1 MNLNPINSRL
11 RVPLGGAIILAM
23 FAALPARADYP
34 STVLAQNPAGYW
46 RLNETTTPTTSPSTA
61 NFGSLSGADGFY
73 TNSPSLHLPGPFAG
87 SYAVGFDGSSQELLT
102 PWQTGL
108 NPSTFSVELWLNPAQ
123 VPYSGTVS
131 YIAASVDTASPRSG
145 WYLAQDNGTTF
156 DAGSAFVVR
165 MFYQHGTTNSVQ
177 LAAPVTKAV
186 GSWYHIV
193 LTYDGTTA
201 TLYEDG
207 VAVTNHTAAFVPND
221 DAPTTFAIRSDL
233 NLPWPG
239 QMAQAAIY
247 KSALSAA
254 RVSAHYTAATSAA
267 TYVTAVQQ
275 DTPVLWY
282 QFPETGEPPAAN
294 IGTLGS
300 AATGKYEVGTTPG
313 VPGPSDPPYPGFE
326 AANYAA
332 SVPGS
337 GPSVLVPALNFNTN
351 TVTITG
357 WLLPSTSTESAYGGI
372 VVCHGGTTD
381 AGLIMDWQGGLGVGY
396 TWNNDDSTYN
406 WSPSS
411 DSGLPN
417 LPFNDWAYVALV
429 VQPNQ
434 AAIYLCDST
443 NAADWA
449 GVTNFPPTGHAS
461 QAFDASTL
469 FGWDPNSPNFLAG
482 FAGNIDEVAMFNRAL
497 GEGELY
503 TQYGAA
509 VGGLQP
515 IIFGDLQGPSGSVAA
530 GDPITLTV
538 DAGGTP
544 PLTFIW
550 RRNGVATATTS
561 SNSLVIASSVLSDG
575 GTYDVIISN
584 AVNSVDSSQ
593 FPVSVVVPSAPQIQQ
608 IVGYQS
614 RTLYPTGTLSFAVS
628 ATGGGLKYQWYK
640 NATPIASATSS
651 AYSIAYVVATNA
663 GSYSLSITNVA
674 GTATSGPPAVIT
686 IPNLAAG
693 SYEAAVVAS
702 GPEAWWRLDDPAGST
717 NMLDG
722 MGRHN
727 GTYTNA
733 SGSGSLPTLGV
744 PGALANDTNTA
755 VSFTSAAQAIGI
767 APFSPRLNSP
777 QFTVEAWVNTP
788 VPTGAP
794 IVPVSSTDANG
805 GWWWENYI
813 TNSLPYWT
821 GFGPGGFAPDYAYSS
836 EAPIIPSQWS
846 YLVITYDAT
855 TVIDGTPYPWQYFWN
870 GQGDGYV
877 WSGSSA
883 TTSGPFIIGARGA
896 GPTTLADS
904 FFDGTVDEVAV
915 YTRVLSST
923 EISNHFTARG
933 IVIIPVTFTTP
944 LLSQT
949 VTTGKSISFST
960 TVEGTAPISLQWYK
974 DGQQIANATNATYAI
989 TNTASGDAGTYSLW
1003 ATNAAATNSLSAN
1016 LTVISPVSYAN
1027 VTNNLVLHLTF
1038 DGNTTDSSGF
1048 GNNGTASTSTP
1059 SNTPPVFVPGIIG
1072 SLALQYTTT
1081 TNGLSGTNSAVTS
1094 ASYVTLGTVGSG
1106 PPTDLQFDTTTSF
1119 SVGLWLELT
1128 KGALPGDLP
1137 FIGTATNSD
1146 LNPGWVLAPG
1156 YKNGGWEWNLNDG
1169 TNNVNVGNTVPLIN
1183 DGNWHN
1189 FVLTVNRTNAVA
1201 NTYLD
1206 GVLAA
1211 STSIAS
1217 IGDIDIGNLAP
1228 IVIGQ
1233 DPTFLY
1239 PEAGSATVDDLGIW
1253 RQALTPLQVAQ
1264 IESAGRTAGRSFN
1277 TVGPQNVTITYT
1289 RSGGNIVLNYS
1300 AGTLLQSTNA
1310 RLPMSQWTAVPG
1322 ASAPHFTVTP
1332 SGAGNYYRVQVQ

>member
-1 MNLNPINSRL
+1 
-11 RVPLGGAIILAM
+11 M

-123 VPYSGTVS
+123 VPYSGAVS
-131 YIAASVDTASPRSG
+131 YVAASVDTASPRSG

-156 DAGSAFVVR
+156 GASSAFVVR

-233 NLPWPG
+233 LFPWPG

-247 KSALSAA
+247 KGALSAA
-254 RVSAHYTAATSAA
+254 RVAAHYTAATTAPA
-267 TYVTAVQQ
+267 TYVTTVQQ

-332 SVPGS
+332 SVPGT
-337 GPSVLVPALNFNTN
+337 GPSVAVPALNFNTN

-357 WLLPSTSTESAYGGI
+357 WINSSNSPQSDYAGI
-372 VVCHGGTTD
+372 IVCHGGTTD
-381 AGLIMDWQGGLGVGY
+381 AGLIMDWQGLGLSY
-396 TWNNDDSTYN
+396 TWNNDDNTYN
-406 WSPSS
+406 WSST
-411 DSGLPN
+411 DEGLPT

-515 IIFGDLQGPSGSVAA
+515 IIFGDLQGPPGPVAA
-530 GDPITLTV
+530 GDPFVLTV

-584 AVNSVDSSQ
+584 AVNTVDSS
-593 FPVSVVVPSAPQIQQ
+593 PVTVSVVVPSTPQIQH
-608 IVGYQS
+608 IAGYQS
-614 RTLYPTGTLSFAVS
+614 RVLYPTGTLSMAVS

-640 NATPIASATSS
+640 NTSPIASATAS
-651 AYSIAYVVATNA
+651 AFTIANLVATNA
-663 GSYSLSITNVA
+663 GSYSLSVTNVA

-702 GPEAWWRLDDPAGST
+702 GPEAWWRLDDPVGST

-744 PGALANDTNTA
+744 PGALVNDTNTA
-755 VSFTSAAQAIGI
+755 VSFSSAAQAIGI

-821 GFGPGGFAPDYAYSS
+821 GFGPAGFAPDYAYSS
-836 EAPIIPSQWS
+836 EAPIIPNQWS

-855 TVIDGTPYPWQYFWN
+855 LVFDGTPYPWQYFWN
-870 GQGDGYV
+870 GQGDGDS
-877 WSGSSA
+877 WTGSSA

-896 GPTTLADS
+896 GPTALADS

-915 YTRVLSST
+915 YTRLLSTT

-960 TVEGTAPISLQWYK
+960 TVEGTTPISLQWYK

-989 TNTASGDAGTYSLW
+989 ANTASGDAGAYSLW

-1048 GNNGTASTSTP
+1048 GNNGTPSSLTSTT
-1059 SNTPPVFVPGIIG
+1059 SPPAFVTGIIG
-1072 SLALQYTTT
+1072 SQALQYTTLT
-1081 TNGLSGTNSAVTS
+1081 TNGSQTPVTN

-1106 PPTDLQFDTTTSF
+1106 PPTDLQFGASTSF
-1119 SVGLWLELT
+1119 SVGLWLKLT

-1137 FIGTATNSD
+1137 FIGTETNSD
-1146 LNPGWVLAPG
+1146 NNPGWVLAPA
-1156 YKNGGWEWNLNDG
+1156 YKTGGWQWDLNDG
-1169 TNNVNVGNTVPLIN
+1169 VNTNSGVNIDVNGPANSIN
-1183 DGNWHN
+1183 DGNWHH
-1189 FVLTVNRTNAVA
+1189 FLLAVDRA
-1201 NTYLD
+1201 GKVADSYLD
-1206 GVLAA
+1206 GVHTA
-1211 STSIAS
+1211 SQSIAS
-1217 IGDIDIGNLAP
+1217 LGSMDNNNYWP

-1239 PEAGSATVDDLGIW
+1239 KEPGSATVDDIGIW

-1264 IESAGRTAGRSFN
+1264 IESAGRTSGRSFN
-1277 TVGPQNVTITYT
+1277 TVGPQNVTITVT
-1289 RSGGNIVLNYS
+1289 RSGGNIVLSYPS
-1300 AGTLLQSTNA
+1300 GTLLQSTNA

-1322 ASAPHFTVTP
+1322 ASAPSFTVTP